1 MTLSP
6 GDTGVYVRHADRID
20 RGVQV
25 GTASGRVVAVEFPAS
40 VPEDAESESEILD
53 RLLAY
58 LDGEEDQF
66 QDVSVAL
73 TVPTDQRAVLE
84 ATRNVPHGET
94 VDPERVAQMATGIDP
109 NDDEDQRT
117 VRSALQSNPVPILVP
132 DHRVRGID
140 GATRADV
147 AEMLREIEGIQRY

>member
-6 GDTGVYVRHADRID
+6 GDTGVYARHADRID
-20 RGVQV
+20 RAVQV
-25 GTASGRVVAVEFPAS
+25 GTASGRVVAVEFPAT
-40 VPEDAESESEILD
+40 VPEDAESAGAILD
-53 RLLAY
+53 RLLDY

-84 ATRNVPHGET
+84 ATRNVPYGET
-94 VDPERVAQMATGIDP
+94 VDPERIAQMATGIDP
-109 NDDEDQRT
+109 NDDDDQRT

-140 GATRADV
+140 GATPSDV
-147 AEMLREIEGIQRY
+147 ASTLREMEGIRY